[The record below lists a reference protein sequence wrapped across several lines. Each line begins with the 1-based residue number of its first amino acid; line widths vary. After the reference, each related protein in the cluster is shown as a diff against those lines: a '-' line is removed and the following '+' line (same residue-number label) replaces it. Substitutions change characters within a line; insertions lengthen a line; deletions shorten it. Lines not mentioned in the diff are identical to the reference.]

1 MVQFAVGTNRLTAR
15 TLSRHRHLFGGIAL
29 TSALLGFAGAPPA
42 IAEGSAEQQLAERY
56 APLVRVQEQTDACGD
71 GSVIA
76 TAPTAG
82 DLAAAAVSPPAA
94 S

>member
-15 TLSRHRHLFGGIAL
+15 TMSRHRHLFGGIAL
-29 TSALLGFAGAPPA
+29 TSALLGVAGEPYTPA
-42 IAEGSAEQQLAERY
+42 A
-56 APLVRVQEQTDACGD
+56 VDAVLGGDDVVLRAGD

-76 TAPTAG
+76 TAPTDG